1 VLLYLSHLLKLLCV
15 SIACMF
21 GVKYIDFR

>member
-1 VLLYLSHLLKLLCV
+1 V